1 MTKFDASAKAD
12 FAVIVPAYNAT
23 DTLSDCIQAIL
34 GATQKA
40 YEVIVFHDGLT
51 NGIDQIANLPTVKVI
66 SHSGPPVG
74 PAKGRNAAARQ
85 TECEILV
92 FVDADV
98 LVAKDAFQ
106 ILLGELAG
114 DRRILAAFGSYD
126 QNPRVTRRAALY
138 ANLRHHW
145 VHQNGEREAGTF
157 WTGLGAVRARAF
169 WSIGGFDE
177 SSGVEDIDLGTRL
190 LRAGGRIRLV
200 PEALGTHCKDWSVLL
215 LWRTDIFRRAIP
227 WAKHLASGDG
237 VGGHLNVSARERLS
251 AVVAYLTVAAA
262 AGCFISNWSA
272 LALVI
277 FATGYLYLNLG
288 LFRLVLRQ
296 GGISAMICGIMLH
309 WVYHLY
315 ASAAYVWVLV
325 GLQLRS
331 VVRRISHAS
340 YMSTL

>member
-1 MTKFDASAKAD
+1 MTRFEATEKAD

-34 GATQKA
+34 SATRKPHG
-40 YEVIVFHDGLT
+40 VIVFHDGLT
-51 NGIDQIANLPTVKVI
+51 EGIDQIADLPTVKVI
-66 SHSGPPVG
+66 LNPGPPVG
-74 PAKGRNAAARQ
+74 PAKGRNAAASQ
-85 TECEILV
+85 TDCEILV

-106 ILLGELAG
+106 TLLAELVG
-114 DRRILAAFGSYD
+114 DRRISAAFGSYD
-126 QNPRVTRRAALY
+126 QFPRVTRRAALY

-215 LWRTDIFRRAIP
+215 LWRTDVFRRAIP

-237 VGGHLNVSARERLS
+237 IAGHLNGSARERLS
-251 AVVAYLTVAAA
+251 AVLAYLTVAAA
-262 AGCFISNWSA
+262 AGCFFSNWCA
-272 LALVI
+272 VALVI
-277 FATGYLYLNLG
+277 FETSYIYLNFA
-288 LFRLVLRQ
+288 LFRLLLRR
-296 GGISAMICGIMLH
+296 GGISSMLCGIVLH
-309 WVYHLY
+309 LIYHIY
-315 ASAAYVWVLV
+315 ASAVYVSVTV
-325 GLQLRS
+325 GMRLRS
-331 VVRRISHAS
+331 SMRRVLNVTYLSRN
-340 YMSTL
+340 

>member
-1 MTKFDASAKAD
+1 MTKFEASERAD

-34 GATQKA
+34 GATRKPH
-40 YEVIVFHDGLT
+40 EVIVFHDGLT
-51 NGIDQIANLPTVKVI
+51 NGIEQIASLPTVKVI

-85 TECEILV
+85 TGCETLV

-98 LVAKDAFQ
+98 LVARDAFQ
-106 ILLGELAG
+106 ILLAELAG

-126 QNPRVTRRAALY
+126 QNPRITRRAALY

-177 SSGVEDIDLGTRL
+177 RAGVEDIDLGTRL

-215 LWRTDIFRRAIP
+215 LWRTDVFRRAIP
-227 WAKHLASGDG
+227 WAKHVASGDG
-237 VGGHLNVSARERLS
+237 IAGHLNGSARERLS
-251 AVVAYLTVAAA
+251 AVLAYLTVSAA
-262 AGCFISNWSA
+262 AGCFLSNWCAVA
-272 LALVI
+272 LAI
-277 FATGYLYLNLG
+277 FATSYIYLNFG
-288 LFRLVLRQ
+288 LFRLLLRR
-296 GGISAMICGIMLH
+296 GGISSMLCGIVLH
-309 WVYHLY
+309 LIYHIY
-315 ASAAYVWVLV
+315 ASAVYVSVTV
-325 GLQLRS
+325 GMHLRS
-331 VVRRISHAS
+331 SMRRIMHVTYLSRN
-340 YMSTL
+340 

>member
-1 MTKFDASAKAD
+1 
-12 FAVIVPAYNAT
+12 
-23 DTLSDCIQAIL
+23 
-34 GATQKA
+34 
-40 YEVIVFHDGLT
+40 
-51 NGIDQIANLPTVKVI
+51 VKII
-66 SHSGPPVG
+66 SNSGPPVG

-85 TECEILV
+85 TDCEILV

-106 ILLGELAG
+106 ILLAELAG

-126 QNPRVTRRAALY
+126 QYPRVTRRAALY

-145 VHQNGEREAGTF
+145 VHQHGEREAGTF

-200 PEALGTHCKDWSVLL
+200 PKALGTHCKDWSVLL

-227 WAKHLASGDG
+227 WAKHLASGEG
-237 VGGHLNVSARERLS
+237 IAGHLNGSARERLS

-262 AGCFISNWSA
+262 AGCLFSNWCVVA
-272 LALVI
+272 FVILA
-277 FATGYLYLNLG
+277 AGYLYLNLG
-288 LFRLVLRQ
+288 LFGLLLRR
-296 GGISAMICGIMLH
+296 GGVSSMLCGIVLH
-309 WVYHLY
+309 LIYHIY
-315 ASAAYVWVLV
+315 ASAVYVSVTV

-331 VVRRISHAS
+331 RLRRISHVAS
-340 YMSTL
+340 FSRN